1 MSIKPNN
8 SCTALTVWNKRLGR
22 SSLFPQSKLTNI
34 QRAMIQL
41 TPRVK
46 SIIVGIILSDGWL
59 QKRGDWN
66 PSEIQ
71 G

>member
-1 MSIKPNN
+1 
-8 SCTALTVWNKRLGR
+8 
-22 SSLFPQSKLTNI
+22 
-34 QRAMIQL
+34 MIQL